1 MPSHAFLSSL
11 AVLTT
16 LASAAPSMRS
26 PLMQRQDTSG
36 PENCGPTTEDGQV
49 YFGDLGFYSDRD
61 CINRMYGL
69 CLYTFDNVANGQP
82 GDYSCNPIELPSET
96 PFWAKV
102 EDSPFD
108 QMQMVFTRDDKTCTP
123 NGATFATMI
132 DNGNCVE
139 FNIGGPAR
147 SFSAFPHGGSG
158 VSRRALPASSHLTKR
173 TPNAP
178 STTESVQISNIVDC
192 TNGTEDGCPITVGS
206 EEEKSVTTSYSLTA
220 GGGIEGLF
228 SIETTFGMEYT
239 ESTTTSIQE
248 GFSVSKGQ
256 KGYLSAYSAATLF
269 KGVWTDCDEGDV
281 EQPGEALVI
290 KENGFTYSIVNT
302 GI

>member
-1 MPSHAFLSSL
+1 MPIRLIVAE
-11 AVLTT
+11 
-16 LASAAPSMRS
+16 
-26 PLMQRQDTSG
+26 SG
-36 PENCGPTTEDGQV
+36 
-49 YFGDLGFYSDRD
+49 
-61 CINRMYGL
+61 
-69 CLYTFDNVANGQP
+69 
-82 GDYSCNPIELPSET
+82 
-96 PFWAKV
+96 
-102 EDSPFD
+102 
-108 QMQMVFTRDDKTCTP
+108 
-123 NGATFATMI
+123 
-132 DNGNCVE
+132 
-139 FNIGGPAR
+139 
-147 SFSAFPHGGSG
+147 
-158 VSRRALPASSHLTKR
+158 ALPASSHLTKR
-173 TPNAP
+173 TPKCGGFRVESTQP